1 MTEKIGVYVCNCG
14 GNISERVN
22 IEELAQFAQSLPSVV
37 YVKQHALLCSE
48 EGKNFLSQD
57 LQAEKPTRIV
67 IAACSPKEHEAT
79 FRKVCLTANFNP
91 YLFQMVNIRE
101 QVAWSVADGG
111 EATGKAKKYLK
122 AAVRRVLQ
130 QEALEKKE
138 IDCNTNALVIGAG
151 PAGMEAALLLAK
163 AGRKVSL
170 VEKSPCIGGK
180 AVRYEDVFTKLECAA
195 CMFEPKMDEVLHHEN
210 IELSTYSE
218 VEGVVGFLGNFI
230 VNIKKHAR
238 YVDMEKCIGC
248 GACYEPCPVKVKNSY
263 DYGLSERK
271 AIYVPFAGSLPNVP
285 VIDRGNCLRFKG
297 EDCRLCQQACSFGAI
312 NYDDKDTTIER
323 EVGGVVVATGFEV
336 FDPEEID
343 ELGYGQIPE
352 IYTSLE
358 FERILSATGP
368 TGGKI
373 QMKNA
378 QPPEFITIVHCVGS
392 RTKKYHEYCSGI
404 CCLYALKFSH
414 MIKKALPEVHIN
426 HLYTDWCLP
435 GKDAQSFFNAAAE
448 FKELDFVHTFAG
460 DKIEIKEDRHKKI
473 KVSYP
478 VPHGRHH
485 FLTDMVILCP
495 AMVPG
500 EDTASIAQMFSLKQG
515 KDGFLQEAHAKLAP
529 VSTTIE
535 GVYISGC
542 VQGPKNIQESV
553 AQSAGAAGQL
563 LSCLVPGRKL
573 ELEPI
578 TAEVNEKNCSG
589 CKICLSL
596 CPYQAIGFDKEKKV
610 ALITEVLC
618 KGCGVCV
625 SACPSGAIKGKH
637 FTTQQICEEIEG
649 VLK

>member
-1 MTEKIGVYVCNCG
+1 MSEKIGVYVCDCG

-22 IEELAQFAQSLPSVV
+22 LEELAQFAKTLPSVS
-37 YVKQHALLCSE
+37 YIKQQALLCSE
-48 EGKNFLSQD
+48 EGKNFLNQD
-57 LQAEKPTRIV
+57 LQTENPTHIV
-67 IAACSPKEHEAT
+67 IAACSPKEHELT
-79 FRKVCLTANFNP
+79 FRKVCQRAGLNP
-91 YLFQMVNIRE
+91 YLFQMVNMRE
-101 QVAWSVADGG
+101 QVSWVISDPA
-111 EATGKAKKYLK
+111 EATRKAKKYLR
-122 AAVRRVLQ
+122 AAIRRVLRH
-130 QEALEKKE
+130 EPLEKKE
-138 IDCNTNALVIGAG
+138 IDCNTDALVIGAG

-180 AVRYEDVFTKLECAA
+180 PVRYENVFTKLECAA

-218 VEGVVGFLGNFI
+218 MQEVLGFLGNFI
-230 VNIKKHAR
+230 AKIKKKAR
-238 YVDMEKCIGC
+238 YVDLEKCIGC
-248 GACYEPCPVKVKNSY
+248 GACYDPCPVKVKNKY
-263 DYGLSERK
+263 DYNLSERK
-271 AIYVPFAGSLPNVP
+271 AIYTPFAGSLPNVP
-285 VIDRGNCLRFKG
+285 VIDKESCLRFKG

-312 NYDDKDTTIER
+312 KYDDQDQLIER
-323 EVGGVVVATGFEV
+323 KVGGVVIATGFDL
-336 FDPEEID
+336 FDPSVISEF
-343 ELGYGQIPE
+343 GYGQVPE
-352 IYTSLE
+352 VYTSLE
-358 FERILSATGP
+358 FERLLSSTGP

-378 QPPEFITIVHCVGS
+378 QAPEFITIIHCVGS
-392 RTKKYHEYCSGI
+392 RTKKHHEYCSGV
-404 CCLYALKFSH
+404 CCLYALKFSYL
-414 MIKKALPEVHIN
+414 IKKALPEVHIN

-435 GKDAQSFFNAAAE
+435 GKEAQSFFNTVAD

-495 AMVPG
+495 AIVAG
-500 EDTASIAQMFSLKQG
+500 EDTGKIAHLFSLLQD
-515 KDGFLQEAHAKLAP
+515 KDSFLQEAHAKLAP

-535 GVYISGC
+535 GVYVAGC
-542 VQGPKNIQESV
+542 VQGPKNIQESIT
-553 AQSAGAAGQL
+553 QSTGAAGQL
-563 LSCLVPGRKL
+563 LSCLVPGRRL

-578 TAEVNEKNCSG
+578 TAEINEKNCSG
-589 CKICLSL
+589 CKICITL
-596 CPYQAIGFDKEKKV
+596 CPYQAVVFDKEKKI
-610 ALITEVLC
+610 ALVNEVLC

-637 FTTQQICEEIEG
+637 FSAEQIFEEIEG